1 MRRPSSGGALDFGRA
16 GASGALSDAERAR
29 IREENTR
36 ALIGDT
42 LHLRHASLL
51 SEVYDVEALPESL
64 TRGFVLPCAPPADR
78 DDSTRRKTLGPRKKW
93 DSSLFTSA
101 GPAAGRPGAPA
112 EPDEPYE
119 PLVLWRPPAD
129 APASDNWAESVTVD
143 EILARKL
150 RQHQREGVQFL
161 FETLMNERAG
171 EEGEALDAPAVRR
184 FRPFKGQGCI
194 LADDMGLGKTLQSI
208 TILHTLLRGGFRR
221 GEPAARKALIVC
233 PTSLVG
239 NWESELTKWLG
250 HKAPHTLTLGSIEP
264 LEAMRRVG
272 MFRAQ
277 SRASGMVLI
286 LSYEMARKYI
296 DELLGADVGL
306 LICDEAHRLKNDKTA
321 TAQALDRLRTPRRV
335 LLSGTPVQNDL
346 DEFYAMVNFCNPG
359 VLGDERRFGAT
370 YARPILRGREPDA
383 TEAQIGAGEARGQQ
397 LGNFCHNFILRRT
410 NTILSAHLCAR
421 RAAPRASPRA
431 RACRPP
437 LTPRRRAPRR
447 AQPAQAGADRV
458 RRALGAAA
466 PALRPLPRLEAR
478 ALPALQ
484 EQPGPSRHHFAQKA
498 V

>member
-1 MRRPSSGGALDFGRA
+1 MGLLRRPAGRGAEPLDFGRA
-16 GASGALSDAERAR
+16 GCEPALSDEERRR
-29 IREENTR
+29 IHEENTR

-51 SEVYDVEALPESL
+51 SEVYDVDKLPESL

-78 DDSTRRKTLGPRKKW
+78 DDTTRRKTLGPRKKW
-93 DSSLFTSA
+93 DASLFSSA
-101 GPAAGRPGAPA
+101 GAAGAAGAAGREA
-112 EPDEPYE
+112 EADEPYE
-119 PLVLWRPPAD
+119 PLVLWTAPDGATEAD
-129 APASDNWAESVTVD
+129 GWSDSVTVD

-161 FETLMNERAG
+161 FETLMNEKAG
-171 EEGEALDAPAVRR
+171 DEGGALDEPPNRR

-208 TILHTLLRGGFRR
+208 TILHTLLRAGFRR

-239 NWESELTKWLG
+239 NWEAEIGKWLK

-272 MFRAQ
+272 MFKSQ
-277 SRASGMVLI
+277 SRASGMVLV

-296 DELLGADVGL
+296 DELVNTDVGL

-321 TAQALDRLRTPRRV
+321 TALALDRLRTPRRV

-383 TEAQIGAGEARGQQ
+383 TDTQVATGEERGQQ

-410 NTILSAHLCAR
+410 NTILSAHL
-421 RAAPRASPRA
+421 
-431 RACRPP
+431 
-437 LTPRRRAPRR
+437 
-447 AQPAQAGADRV
+447 
-458 RRALGAAA
+458 
-466 PALRPLPRLEAR
+466 
-478 ALPALQ
+478 
-484 EQPGPSRHHFAQKA
+484 
-498 V
+498 